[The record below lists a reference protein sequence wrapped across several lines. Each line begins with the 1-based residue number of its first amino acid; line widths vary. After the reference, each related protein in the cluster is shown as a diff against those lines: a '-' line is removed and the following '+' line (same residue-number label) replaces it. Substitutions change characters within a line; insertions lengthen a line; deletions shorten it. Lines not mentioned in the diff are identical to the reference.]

1 MKTKPSFQLN
11 AKKLTG
17 LLLGPGLF
25 AFCIFLIPKDLFS
38 YEARAAAGTLC
49 WMGAWWVMMPIP
61 VGVTGFLPIII
72 NALFHLMNMDTL
84 LGKYATDTIFLLI
97 GADLLTISWKV
108 TGLDRR
114 IALRFLYLSGPSLT
128 SQVLMWFLIATAFA
142 MFLPNLVVCSM
153 LTPIAFSMLRY
164 VGEDDLKNGVIAP
177 IILCAVAWGSGL
189 GGMATPFSGAMNLVA
204 IGYIEELIGQE
215 FMYTAWSIRMIP
227 VLLVVTL
234 ANVGCLL
241 LIKPKNADLKGSR
254 EYYKKLYSELPKMS
268 RDETVALCMFV
279 FTVVMTFARNA
290 YASLLPGLK
299 PAYLF
304 LTMGVL
310 TFILPKASDGLPFN
324 NWKDASKEIS
334 WGLLIYVAGGIALG
348 AMLIDTGA
356 VDSLASIISSLNL
369 TGGFLTMLIFTAF
382 AVILSEI
389 SNHSSAA
396 AICLPIV
403 ISVCKGLAINPM
415 PYIYT
420 LIAAYNTA
428 FMMPT
433 AVRAIP
439 VGMGLSPSY
448 LMKRGALMTFVSII
462 VIAVTGFVFMQIWP
476 AFSLF

>member
-1 MKTKPSFQLN
+1 MTKNFKFNTKTLV
-11 AKKLTG
+11 G

-25 AFCIFLIPKDLFS
+25 ALCTLFLPKELFA
-38 YEARAAAGTLC
+38 YEARAAIGTLC
-49 WMGAWWVMMPIP
+49 WMGCWWVMMPIP
-61 VGVTGFLPIII
+61 VSVTGFIPIIV
-72 NALFHLMNMDTL
+72 NALFGLMNMDTL

-108 TGLDRR
+108 TGLDKR

-142 MFLPNLVVCSM
+142 MVLPNLVVCSM

-204 IGYIEELIGQE
+204 IGYIEELIGRE
-215 FMYTAWSIRMIP
+215 FMYTAWSVRMIP
-227 VLLVVTL
+227 VLIVVTAACVL
-234 ANVGCLL
+234 CILI
-241 LIKPKNADLKGSR
+241 IKPKNADLKGSR
-254 EYYKKLYSELPKMS
+254 EYYKKLYSELPVMS
-268 RDETVALCMFV
+268 RDEKVALFMFV
-279 FTVVMTFARNA
+279 FTVIMTFARNA
-290 YASLLPGLK
+290 YASLLPALK

-304 LTMGVL
+304 LIMGVL
-310 TFILPKASDGLPFN
+310 TFIIPKSSDGLPFN
-324 NWKDASKEIS
+324 DWKTASANIG
-334 WGLLIYVAGGIALG
+334 WGLLIYVAGGIGLG
-348 AMLIDTGA
+348 AMLIQTGA
-356 VDSLASIISSLNL
+356 VDSMAVIIKSMNMD
-369 TGGFLTMLIFTAF
+369 GGFLTMLLLVAF
-382 AVILSEI
+382 AVVLSEI

-396 AICLPIV
+396 AICLPIA
-403 ISVCKGLAINPM
+403 ISVCQALELNPM

-439 VGMGLSPSY
+439 VGLGLSPSY
-448 LMKRGALMTFVSII
+448 LMKRGALLTVVSTFV
-462 VIAVTGFVFMQIWP
+462 IAATGYLFMNIWP
-476 AFSLF
+476 AFSMF

>member
-1 MKTKPSFQLN
+1 MAVQKISNTKTL
-11 AKKLTG
+11 AG
-17 LLLGPGLF
+17 LILGPCLF
-25 AFCIFLIPKDLFS
+25 AFCTLLLPGSLFTF
-38 YEARAAAGTLC
+38 EARAAIGTLC
-49 WMGAWWVMMPIP
+49 WMGCWWVMMPIP
-61 VGVTGFLPIII
+61 VGVTGFIPIIV
-72 NALFHLMNMDTL
+72 NALFNLMDMDIL
-84 LGKYATDTIFLLI
+84 LSKYASDTVFLLI

-142 MFLPNLVVCSM
+142 MVLPNLVVCSM

-164 VGEDDLKNGVIAP
+164 VGEDDLKDGAVAP

-204 IGYIEELIGQE
+204 IGYIEDLIGQE

-227 VLLVVTL
+227 VLVVVTL
-234 ANVGCLL
+234 ANTLCIL

-254 EYYKKLYSELPKMS
+254 EYYKKLCSGLPPMS
-268 RDETVALCMFV
+268 RDEKTALFMFV
-279 FTVVMTFARNA
+279 FTVIMTFARNA
-290 YASLLPGLK
+290 YASVLPALK

-304 LTMGVL
+304 LFMGVL
-310 TFILPKASDGLPFN
+310 TFIVRKSSDRQPFN
-324 NWKDASKEIS
+324 NWKDASKEIG

-348 AMLIDTGA
+348 AMLIETGA
-356 VDSLASIISSLNL
+356 VDSMAVIIKSMNMD
-369 TGGFLTMLIFTAF
+369 GGFMTVLLLTAF

-396 AICLPIV
+396 AICLPIA
-403 ISVCKGLAINPM
+403 ISVCRALELNPM

-439 VGMGLSPSY
+439 VGLGLNPSY
-448 LMKRGALMTFVSII
+448 LMKRGALLTVTSVI
-462 VIAVTGFVFMQIWP
+462 VIAAAGYFFMLTWP
-476 AFSLF
+476 AFSLW

>member
-1 MKTKPSFQLN
+1 MTKNFKFN
-11 AKKLTG
+11 TKKLVG

-25 AFCIFLIPKDLFS
+25 ALCTLFLPKTLFA
-38 YEARAAAGTLC
+38 YEARAAIGTLC
-49 WMGAWWVMMPIP
+49 WMGCWWVMMPIP
-61 VGVTGFLPIII
+61 VGVTGFIPIIV

-108 TGLDRR
+108 TGLDKR

-142 MFLPNLVVCSM
+142 MVLPNLVVCSM

-204 IGYIEELIGQE
+204 IGYIEELIGRE
-215 FMYTAWSIRMIP
+215 FMYTAWSVRMIP
-227 VLLVVTL
+227 VLIVVTAACVL
-234 ANVGCLL
+234 CILI
-241 LIKPKNADLKGSR
+241 IKPKNADLNGSR
-254 EYYKKLYSELPKMS
+254 EYYKKLYSELPVMS
-268 RDETVALCMFV
+268 RDEIVALCLFV
-279 FTVVMTFARNA
+279 FTVIMTFARNA
-290 YASLLPGLK
+290 YASVLPALK

-310 TFILPKASDGLPFN
+310 TFIIPKTSDGLPFN
-324 NWKDASKEIS
+324 DWKTASANIG
-334 WGLLIYVAGGIALG
+334 WGLLIYVAGGIGLG
-348 AMLIDTGA
+348 AMLIQTGA
-356 VDSLASIISSLNL
+356 VDSMAVIIKSMNMD
-369 TGGFLTMLIFTAF
+369 GGFMTMLLLVAF
-382 AVILSEI
+382 AVVLSEI

-396 AICLPIV
+396 AICLPIA
-403 ISVCKGLAINPM
+403 ISVCQALKLNPM

-439 VGMGLSPSY
+439 VGLGLNPSY
-448 LMKRGALMTFVSII
+448 LMKRGALLTVVSTFV
-462 VIAVTGFVFMQIWP
+462 IAATGYLFMIIWP
-476 AFSLF
+476 AFSMF

>member
-1 MKTKPSFQLN
+1 MKGKFRPDLKTV
-11 AKKLTG
+11 TG

-25 AFCIFLIPKDLFS
+25 ALCTLLLPEDLFA
-38 YEARAAAGTLC
+38 YEARAAIGTLC
-49 WMGAWWVMMPIP
+49 WMGCWWIMMPIP
-61 VGVTGFLPIII
+61 VGVTGFLPIIV
-72 NALFHLMNMDTL
+72 NALFNLMNMDSL

-97 GADLLTISWKV
+97 GADLLTISWKT

-142 MFLPNLVVCSM
+142 MVLPNLVVCSM

-164 VGEDDLKNGVIAP
+164 VGEDDLKTGRVAP

-227 VLLVVTL
+227 MLFTVTL
-234 ANVGCLL
+234 ANVLCIL

-254 EYYKKLYSELPKMS
+254 EYYKKLCSELPAMS
-268 RDETVALCMFV
+268 RDEKTALFMFL
-279 FTVVMTFARNA
+279 FTVIMTFARNA
-290 YASLLPGLK
+290 YAAILPALK

-304 LTMGVL
+304 LIMGVL
-310 TFILPKASDGLPFN
+310 TFIIPKASDGLSFN

-348 AMLIDTGA
+348 AMLIQTGA
-356 VDSLASIISSLNL
+356 VNSLAVLIKGMNMD
-369 TGGFLTMLIFTAF
+369 GGFMTMLLLTAF
-382 AVILSEI
+382 AVVLSEI

-396 AICLPIV
+396 AICLPIA
-403 ISVCKGLAINPM
+403 ISVCQALELNPM

-439 VGMGLSPSY
+439 VGLGLSPSY
-448 LMKRGALMTFVSII
+448 LMKRGALLTVVSIV
-462 VIAVTGFVFMQIWP
+462 VIAVTGFAFMQLWP
-476 AFSLF
+476 AFSLY

>member
-1 MKTKPSFQLN
+1 MAVQKISNTKTL
-11 AKKLTG
+11 AG
-17 LLLGPGLF
+17 LILGPCLF
-25 AFCIFLIPKDLFS
+25 AFCTLLLPGSLFTF
-38 YEARAAAGTLC
+38 EARAAIGTLC
-49 WMGAWWVMMPIP
+49 WMGCWWVMMPIP
-61 VGVTGFLPIII
+61 VGVTGFIPIIV
-72 NALFHLMNMDTL
+72 NALFNLMDMDIL
-84 LGKYATDTIFLLI
+84 LSKYASDTVFLLI

-142 MFLPNLVVCSM
+142 MVLPNLVVCSM

-164 VGEDDLKNGVIAP
+164 VGEDDLKDGAVAP

-204 IGYIEELIGQE
+204 IGYIEDLIGQE

-227 VLLVVTL
+227 VLVVVTL
-234 ANVGCLL
+234 ANTLCIL

-254 EYYKKLYSELPKMS
+254 EYYKKLCSGLPPMS
-268 RDETVALCMFV
+268 RDEKTALFMFV
-279 FTVVMTFARNA
+279 FTVIMTFARNA
-290 YASLLPGLK
+290 YASVLPALK

-304 LTMGVL
+304 LFMGVL
-310 TFILPKASDGLPFN
+310 TFIVRKSSDRQPFN
-324 NWKDASKEIS
+324 NWKYASKEIG

-348 AMLIDTGA
+348 AMLIETGA
-356 VDSLASIISSLNL
+356 VDSMAVIIKSMNMD
-369 TGGFLTMLIFTAF
+369 GGFMTVLLLTAF

-396 AICLPIV
+396 AICLPIA
-403 ISVCKGLAINPM
+403 ISVCRALELNPM

-439 VGMGLSPSY
+439 VGLGLNPSY
-448 LMKRGALMTFVSII
+448 LMKRGALLTVTSVI
-462 VIAVTGFVFMQIWP
+462 VISAAGYFFMLTWP
-476 AFSLF
+476 AFSLW

>member
-1 MKTKPSFQLN
+1 MTKNFKFN
-11 AKKLTG
+11 AKTLVG

-25 AFCIFLIPKDLFS
+25 ALCTLFLPKDLFA
-38 YEARAAAGTLC
+38 YEARAAIGTLC
-49 WMGAWWVMMPIP
+49 WMGCWWVMMPIP
-61 VGVTGFLPIII
+61 VGVTGFIPIIV

-108 TGLDRR
+108 TGLDKR

-142 MFLPNLVVCSM
+142 MVLPNLVVCSM

-215 FMYTAWSIRMIP
+215 FMYTAWSVRMIP
-227 VLLVVTL
+227 VLIVVTAACVL
-234 ANVGCLL
+234 CILI
-241 LIKPKNADLKGSR
+241 IKPKNADLKGSR
-254 EYYKKLYSELPKMS
+254 EYYRKLYSELPVMN
-268 RDETVALCMFV
+268 RDEKVALFMFV
-279 FTVVMTFARNA
+279 FTVIMTFARNA
-290 YASLLPGLK
+290 YASLLPALK

-304 LTMGVL
+304 LIMGVL
-310 TFILPKASDGLPFN
+310 TFIIPKSSDGLPFN
-324 NWKDASKEIS
+324 DWKTASSNIG
-334 WGLLIYVAGGIALG
+334 WGLLIYVAGGIGLG
-348 AMLIDTGA
+348 AMLIQTGA
-356 VDSLASIISSLNL
+356 VDSMAVIIKSMNMA
-369 TGGFLTMLIFTAF
+369 GGFLTMLLLVAF
-382 AVILSEI
+382 AVVLSEI

-396 AICLPIV
+396 AICLPIA
-403 ISVCKGLAINPM
+403 ISVCQALKLNPM

-439 VGMGLSPSY
+439 VGLGLSPSY
-448 LMKRGALMTFVSII
+448 LMKRGALLTVVSTFV
-462 VIAVTGFVFMQIWP
+462 IAATGYLFMNIWP
-476 AFSLF
+476 AFSMF

>member
-1 MKTKPSFQLN
+1 MTEQKKNTRKT
-11 AKKLTG
+11 LTG
-17 LLLGPGLF
+17 LLTGPLLF
-25 AFCIFLIPKDLFS
+25 ALCVLLLPEGLFS
-38 YEARAAAGTLC
+38 YEARAAIGTLC
-49 WMGAWWVMMPIP
+49 WMGCWWIMMPIP
-61 VGVTGFLPIII
+61 VGVTGFIPIII
-72 NALFHLMNMDTL
+72 NALFNLMNMDTL

-97 GADLLTISWKV
+97 GADLLTLSWKV

-128 SQVLMWFLIATAFA
+128 SQVLMWFLAATAFA
-142 MFLPNLVVCSM
+142 MVLPNLVVCSM

-164 VGEDDLKNGVIAP
+164 VGEDDLREGVIAP

-204 IGYIEELIGQE
+204 IGYIEELIGRE

-227 VLLVVTL
+227 FLIVVTL
-234 ANVGCLL
+234 ANTLCILM
-241 LIKPKNADLKGSR
+241 IKPKNADLKGSR
-254 EYYKKLYSELPKMS
+254 EYYKKLCSELPPMS
-268 RDETVALCMFV
+268 RDEKTALFMFV
-279 FTVVMTFARNA
+279 FTVIMTFARNA
-290 YASLLPGLK
+290 YASVFPALK

-304 LTMGVL
+304 LIMGVL
-310 TFILPKASDGLPFN
+310 TFIIRKSSDGQPFN
-324 NWKDASKEIS
+324 NWKDASGEIG

-348 AMLIDTGA
+348 AMLIQTGA
-356 VDSLASIISSLNL
+356 VDSLAVMIRAMNMD
-369 TGGFLTMLIFTAF
+369 GGFMTMLLLTAF

-396 AICLPIV
+396 AICLPIA
-403 ISVCKGLAINPM
+403 ISVCRALELNPM
-415 PYIYT
+415 PFIYT

-439 VGMGLSPSY
+439 VGLGLSPSY
-448 LMKRGALMTFVSII
+448 LMKHGALLTVTSII
-462 VIAVTGFVFMQIWP
+462 VIAATGYCFMQIWP

>member
-1 MKTKPSFQLN
+1 MNALRKIDRKTL
-11 AKKLTG
+11 AGLITG
-17 LLLGPGLF
+17 PLF
-25 AFCIFLIPKDLFS
+25 FALCMFLIPDGLFG
-38 YEARAAAGTLC
+38 YEARAAIGTLC
-49 WMGAWWVMMPIP
+49 WMGAWWIMMPIP
-61 VGVTGFLPIII
+61 VGVTGFIPIIV
-72 NALFHLMNMDTL
+72 NALFNVMKMDSL
-84 LGKYATDTIFLLI
+84 LAKYATDTIFLLI

-108 TGLDRR
+108 TGLDKRV
-114 IALRFLYLSGPSLT
+114 ALRFLYLSGPSLT

-142 MFLPNLVVCSM
+142 MVLPNLVVCSM

-164 VGEDDLKNGVIAP
+164 VGEDDLKKGRIAP
-177 IILCAVAWGSGL
+177 IVLCAVAWGSGL

-204 IGYIEELIGQE
+204 IGYIEEYIGRE
-215 FMYTAWSIRMIP
+215 FMYTAWSIRMVP
-227 VLLVVTL
+227 MLLIVAAVN
-234 ANVGCLL
+234 AACIM
-241 LIKPKNADLKGSR
+241 LIKPRNASLKGSR

-268 RDETVALCMFV
+268 RDEFTALFMFV

-290 YASLLPGLK
+290 YAGIFPALK

-304 LTMGVL
+304 LIMGVL
-310 TFILPKASDGLPFN
+310 TFIIRKKSDGEPFN
-324 NWKDASKEIS
+324 NWKEASREIG

-356 VDSLASIISSLNL
+356 VDSLAVILKSLNM
-369 TGGFLTMLIFTAF
+369 TGGFGTVLLLTAF

-396 AICLPIV
+396 AIVLPIA
-403 ISVCKGLAINPM
+403 ISVCRALNLNAM

-439 VGMGLSPSY
+439 VGLGLSPSY
-448 LMKRGALMTFVSII
+448 LMKRGALLTFVS
-462 VIAVTGFVFMQIWP
+462 VFTIALTGFMFMSIWP
-476 AFSLF
+476 AFSGF